1 MKLKLYSLYIFLFAS
16 SILTAQEEIEIPLQY
31 GNSGYA
37 ENSGHTLKTTAVD
50 VLTPTVN
57 AEMSVNE
64 SGALTYLLPIEILK
78 GLNNFQPNIALAYN
92 SQSGNGQA
100 GWGWN
105 IVGLSTITRG
115 GKSKEID
122 GLTIG
127 PQFNDTDPFYL
138 DGQRLIKNADN
149 TYSTEKFS
157 KIKINKPSTGEFS
170 FIIQYTDGKIAKY
183 KELATGQNYI
193 STFIDSFNNEIHYS
207 YFVENN
213 TPRITK
219 VSYGG
224 TSSSN
229 DKFYIDFVYKPRKK
243 NIQIYRNGI
252 TYINSKVLSE
262 ISTGSIYTSLYRKY
276 NLSHDF
282 IEDNSVDRL
291 RTVVVNNEIGESLKP
306 LNFNY
311 NNSSQGVVKISS
323 SAIGSLS
330 SATGLGSVTIGDF
343 TNSVQKIQ
351 PIYQVRNVSNYR
363 LSGSSNLS
371 ITANNSGTQLFAGKV
386 LDLSNKITEK
396 DQLIAVN
403 ENIAGAADLTNPNN
417 PVNSQLKDEI
427 VFEISNVVTGAKRKI
442 TVLVKGGLVEV
453 SNYVPDDPYDPY
465 SYGTYVTDY
474 ARDETRR
481 EYVQGDFNNDGLVDF
496 LIIESANLNR
506 GNKVY
511 LVELGKQNSGSDIQ
525 VNPIVLSESP
535 DFNSGIDKY
544 PIEFDGD
551 GLPEIL
557 TVNKYTSKYSV
568 YKINFTNNSLNAL
581 LLNQELFNY
590 GDKTPMFFGDFN
602 GDGLTDFL
610 TPQKVYE
617 IPEDDNSGLKMGDTY
632 YKMQTENL
640 FWWKYTSN
648 GTTFIKNQEDYTAQK
663 IAYLKP
669 SQSNYIKKSTF
680 WQKFWNGKPD
690 EYAYTRYS
698 THNIIVTDF
707 NNDGR
712 SDIIT
717 LNKIGTAKYN
727 SNGNLGGVP
736 TNNVGNIL
744 FTGSFKRKC
753 SQYSQNSPPFVYVP
767 SSENCPSSHPYNQ
780 GFQYMHDSFTS
791 SITNRVNFYENKN
804 LQGGTFSQ
812 LSTYSVENTQISP
825 LSLILSSTEFD
836 FLNVS
841 KSGVHVYDPLVGKST
856 TITIDNSN
864 FLEKQI
870 QEVNNGSTVLQK
882 VDYRNMIPSTQSD
895 EATYLYKPQ
904 DYFKYPYYVHKTNSA
919 LYLVNKIHTIFD
931 GKILSKEYRY
941 ENGIQHLDGKGFL
954 GYQKT
959 YNSDAYESELKNGKY
974 INKNPAKAVFWNIQ
988 TRDPQMENAVVKSTY
1003 GGITKFFTVNTTTN
1017 KKFDRGNHQY
1027 LILSTDEVSE
1037 DYLKKITIRKKYDY
1051 DTADDL
1057 KLKTAYTDYNGVGT
1071 SISKYTYKPEFSNA
1085 DHYFYGKI
1093 ATIENSVYKDGL
1105 SFTTK
1110 EESNYFPNGE
1120 VMENKKYGNNANAP
1134 PVVTSYTY
1142 DPIGN
1147 LQTETLSATGITS
1160 QTTNYYYDV
1169 TNRFVNKTLTP
1180 DGLSSTSVVNALGRV
1195 SSETSS
1201 LGLTTTYAYD
1211 SWGNITTI
1219 TDFLGKKTTIS
1230 KSVADASTGGVYNL
1244 HKKREGG
1251 TESIVTFDQFDREII
1266 AKTQSINNKWLVSK
1280 TEYDLFGRKTK
1291 ISEPFFEGET
1301 PKWNSVEYDELNR
1314 PIKNIA
1320 FTGKT
1325 ITTCYEGMK
1334 VTVDDGYKKT
1344 SKTLDAMGHTI
1355 RHQDHGG
1362 VIAYYYFPNGAL
1374 RETNYE
1380 GIKTTFEIDNWGN
1393 KKKIIDPSA
1402 GTFTYEYDNL
1412 SRITKEENPKGTTVY
1427 TYDSLGRPFTEITT
1441 GKTAAENTNISKT
1454 YTYNAN
1460 TKLPETIIGTSNGKT
1475 FTYTT
1480 QYDNY
1485 FRIKGKIEKTPDF
1498 TYSSSTTFD
1507 SFGRADEVSI
1517 STVLTNPSYTSSSK
1531 VKNVYDTN
1539 GVLIQQNDVDSG
1551 KMIWHISDVDAKG
1564 QTTEMEYGNGYKLS
1578 NTYNTTNF
1586 SLKQISHNHQTSGVN
1601 ILDISYDYNVDK
1613 GVLNSRNNATFSKNE
1628 SFTYDK
1634 LNRLLTETVNN
1645 FLVNEYTF
1653 DKRGRITSNTELG
1666 KYNYNESD
1674 YKLQNIAFNTNGQNV
1689 NTQRGFADVKYNAF
1703 KSPLQITLAGKENLS
1718 FEYNILKTRYA
1729 MVSSVTGKQKYYS
1742 SDFAVEITKDNTGK
1756 TQIVTYITGDPYSA
1770 NYIKKEILS
1779 GTTVTEKANYF
1790 LHRDNIGSIV
1800 AITKADNA
1808 GTVVEKRFFD
1818 AWGNLKALVNAAG
1831 QTITDAQ
1838 QLVSYNYFIDRGYTG
1853 HEHLWKAGL
1862 INMNARIYDPIL
1874 RKFLSPD
1881 NYVQDPF
1888 NTQSF
1893 DRFSYVFNNPLLY
1906 TDPSGNFGIV
1916 AAIIIGAA
1924 VGMVAKGIM
1933 NMIAGIPFW
1942 YGMGKAGV
1950 MGAISGAI
1958 SLGIGTWASGIFGN
1972 GVTFGKALFEAGLH
1986 AINGGV
1992 TSAIEGGKFLSGALS
2007 GMVSSLMSSGIQSLG
2022 ETGMAWVNAETGKTI
2037 QPLYNEFGRT
2047 YMKAAMLV
2055 AGGLSGGLSA
2065 TIAGGNFWQGM
2076 KQGLLTSGLN
2086 HLGHVVADS
2095 FDRSNYDKL
2104 YKQVKKVM
2112 GNASDKFSGN
2122 PSDLLK
2128 LMQDVP
2134 ILRELYNKL
2143 DGTKLWAVVLKNHP
2157 DASKYAGLTDSNA
2170 DGSISIKIYH
2180 KKSDSNISV
2189 ALTLGHELN
2198 HAIGIVNGSE
2208 ATWRAMIRLD
2218 AGSKIINNYGAHMS
2232 EVGAYMWSASYSESQ
2247 RVFDWNVMQANQNMQ
2262 DAAALLRDFGR

>member
-1 MKLKLYSLYIFLFAS
+1 MVKTMKLKLYSLYIFLFAF
-16 SILTAQEEIEIPLQY
+16 SILTAQEETEIPLNY
-31 GNSGYA
+31 STSGYSNKNNLA
-37 ENSGHTLKTTAVD
+37 LKTTTTD
-50 VLTPTVN
+50 NTLIPTVN
-57 AEMSVNE
+57 AEMNVNE
-64 SGALTYLLPIEILK
+64 SGALTYLLPVEILK

-138 DGQRLIKNADN
+138 DGQRLIKNSDN

-157 KIKINKPSTGEFS
+157 KIKITKPATGEFS
-170 FIIQYTDGKIAKY
+170 FIIQYTDGRIAKY
-183 KELATGQNYI
+183 KEVSSGQHYI
-193 STFIDSFNNEIHYS
+193 STFIDSLNNEIHYT
-207 YFVENN
+207 YLVENN

-229 DKFYIDFVYKPRKK
+229 DKFYIDFIYKARKK
-243 NIQIYRNGI
+243 NIQIYRNGVAY
-252 TYINSKVLSE
+252 TNSKVLSE
-262 ISTGSIYTSLYRKY
+262 INTGSTYNSLYRKY
-276 NLSHDF
+276 TLSHDF

-291 RTVVVNNEIGESLKP
+291 RTIVVNNENGESLKP

-311 NNSSQGVVKISS
+311 NSSLQGLVKISTEK
-323 SAIGSLS
+323 AGLLGN
-330 SATGLGSVTIGDF
+330 ATGLGSVAIGDF
-343 TNSVQKIQ
+343 TNSEKKIQ
-351 PIYQVRNVSNYR
+351 PIYQTR
-363 LSGSSNLS
+363 SSRGYNLDGDSYLS
-371 ITANNSGTQLFAGKV
+371 ITTNNSGTQLFAGKV
-386 LDLSNKITEK
+386 LDLNNKITEK
-396 DQLIAVN
+396 DQLISVN
-403 ENIAGAADLTNPNN
+403 ESIVAGAPDLENPSS
-417 PVNSQLKDEI
+417 PANSLLKDEI
-427 VFEISNVVTGAKRKI
+427 VFEISNVITKEKRKV

-453 SNYVPDDPYDPY
+453 STYVTPYNDPYDY
-465 SYGTYVTDY
+465 YGHGEYQTSYT
-474 ARDETRR
+474 RDQTRR

-496 LIIESANLNR
+496 LIVEYANLNR
-506 GNKVY
+506 GGRVY
-511 LVELGKQNSGSDIQ
+511 FVELGKQNSSTAVQ
-525 VNPIVLSESP
+525 VNPIILSESAIG
-535 DFNSGIDKY
+535 SEIY

-551 GLPEIL
+551 GLTEL
-557 TVNKYTSKYSV
+557 MVVDKYSAKYSI
-568 YKINFTNNSLNAL
+568 YKINFVTNKLDTI
-581 LLNQELFNY
+581 LLNQTLSNM
-590 GDKTPMFFGDFN
+590 GKNTPIFFGDFN

-617 IPEDDNSGLKMGDTY
+617 IPEDDNSGVKMGDTY
-632 YKMQTENL
+632 YKMQTETL
-640 FWWKYTSN
+640 LWWKYTGN
-648 GTTFIKNQEDYTAQK
+648 GKVFNKNQEDYTSQK

-669 SQSNYIKKSTF
+669 SQSNYIKKSTT

-690 EYAYTRYS
+690 EYEYTRYS
-698 THNIIVTDF
+698 THNIIIADF

-717 LNKIGTAKYN
+717 LNKIGSAKYKANGELGYVPINNLNN
-727 SNGNLGGVP
+727 SLKVKLNFKCTTP
-736 TNNVGNIL
+736 TFPYASGPYVVNANECVAPYTRTEPI
-744 FTGSFKRKC
+744 T
-753 SQYSQNSPPFVYVP
+753 PPFTTLLIA
-767 SSENCPSSHPYNQ
+767 
-780 GFQYMHDSFTS
+780 DFTS
-791 SITNRVNFYENKN
+791 AITNRVNFYENKN

-812 LSTYSVENTQISP
+812 LTSYSIENTQISP
-825 LSLILSSTEFD
+825 LSLILSATEFD

-841 KSGVHVYDPLVGKST
+841 KSGAYIYDPIVGRGT
-856 TITIDNSN
+856 TIAIDNSN

-870 QEVNNGSTVLQK
+870 QEVDNGSTVLQK
-882 VDYRNMIPSTQSD
+882 VDYRNMIPSTKSD
-895 EATYLYKPQ
+895 EATYLFKPQ
-904 DYFKYPYYVHKTNSA
+904 NEFKYPYYIHKTNSI
-919 LYLVNKIHTIFD
+919 LYLVNKIHTLFD
-931 GKILSKEYRY
+931 DKVLTKEYRY

-954 GYQKT
+954 GFQKI

-974 INKNPAKAVFWNIQ
+974 INKNPVKAVFWNIQ
-988 TRDPQMENAVVKSTY
+988 TRDPLMDNALVRSTY
-1003 GGITKFFTVNTTTN
+1003 GGITKFFTDNTIIN
-1017 KKFDRGNHQY
+1017 KKFDKGNHQY
-1027 LILSTDEVSE
+1027 LILSTEETSK
-1037 DYLKKITIRKKYDY
+1037 DYLKKITISKKYDY
-1051 DTADDL
+1051 DPADDL
-1057 KLKTAYTDYNGVGT
+1057 KLKTAYTDYDGVGT

-1093 ATIENSVYKDGL
+1093 ASVENSMYKDGL

-1134 PVVTSYTY
+1134 PITTSYTY
-1142 DPIGN
+1142 DTIGN
-1147 LQTETLSATGITS
+1147 LKTETLSTTGIIS
-1160 QTTNYYYDV
+1160 QTTNYFYDV
-1169 TNRFVNKTLTP
+1169 TNRYVNKTTTP
-1180 DGLSSTSVVNALGRV
+1180 DGLSSTSIVNALGRV
-1195 SSETSS
+1195 SSETSP
-1201 LGLTTTYAYD
+1201 LGLTTTYTYD
-1211 SWGNITTI
+1211 SWGNITEI

-1230 KSVADASTGGVYNL
+1230 KSAADTSMGGVYDL

-1251 TESIVTFDQFDREII
+1251 TETVVTFDQFDREII

-1280 TEYDLFGRKTK
+1280 TEYDIYGKK
-1291 ISEPFFEGET
+1291 IKVSEPFFEGET

-1334 VTVDDGYKKT
+1334 VTVDDGFKKT

-1380 GIKTTFEIDNWGN
+1380 GVKTTFEIDDWAN
-1393 KKKIIDPSA
+1393 KKKIVDPSA

-1412 SRITKEENPKGTTVY
+1412 SRLTREDNPKGYTLF
-1427 TYDSLGRPFTEITT
+1427 TYDTLGRPLTEKTY
-1441 GKTAAENTNISKT
+1441 GKTSAENTTIEKT

-1460 TKLPETIIGTSNGKT
+1460 TKLPETITGTSNGKT

-1480 QYDNY
+1480 QYDQY
-1485 FRIKGKIEKTPDF
+1485 YRIKGKIEKTPEF
-1498 TYSSSTTFD
+1498 TYNSSTTFD

-1517 STVLTNPSYTSSSK
+1517 STVLINPSYTSSSK
-1531 VKNVYDTN
+1531 IKNVYDTN
-1539 GVLIQQNDVDSG
+1539 GILVQQNDVSTG

-1578 NTYNTTNF
+1578 NTYNTNNF

-1628 SFTYDK
+1628 KFTYDQ

-1645 FLVNEYTF
+1645 VLANEYTF

-1703 KSPLQITLAGKENLS
+1703 KSPLQITLGAKENLS

-1756 TQIVTYITGDPYSA
+1756 TQIVTYLTGDPYSA
-1770 NYIKKEILS
+1770 NYIKKEILT

-1831 QTITDAQ
+1831 TLITDNQ
-1838 QLVSYNYFIDRGYTG
+1838 QLSTYNYFIDRGYTG

-1888 NTQSF
+1888 NTQSY

-1906 TDPSGNFGIV
+1906 TDPSGNFGVV

-1950 MGAISGAI
+1950 MGAVSGAI
-1958 SLGIGTWASGIFGN
+1958 SFGIGAAATSAFGTALTVGKAAFEAAAHAITSGMMDAIQGNFGGSAFASG
-1972 GVTFGKALFEAGLH
+1972 L
-1986 AINGGV
+1986 
-1992 TSAIEGGKFLSGALS
+1992 
-2007 GMVSSLMSSGIQSLG
+2007 VSSLVASGVQGLG
-2022 ETGMAWVNAETGKTI
+2022 SIKGADGIKFVDQNPE
-2037 QPLYNEFGRT
+2037 LL
-2047 YMKAAMLV
+2047 KAIMITS
-2055 AGGLSGGLSA
+2055 GGLSGGISA
-2065 TIAGGNFWQGM
+2065 TIAGGKFMDGFRQGVI
-2076 KQGLLTSGLN
+2076 TAGLN
-2086 HLGHVVADS
+2086 HVAHMAAEAIEERNFFRKKLNEHYNDTTTADKSVTEDFLTVLKKLFPDIYAATAQS
-2095 FDRSNYDKL
+2095 FAVANDEN
-2104 YKQVKKVM
+2104 
-2112 GNASDKFSGN
+2112 
-2122 PSDLLK
+2122 LK
-2128 LMQDVP
+2128 SYS
-2134 ILRELYNKL
+2134 EHTGEEYKL
-2143 DGTKLWAVVLKNHP
+2143 DGKRIV
-2157 DASKYAGLTDSNA
+2157 DA
-2170 DGSISIKIYH
+2170 DGEGVNGITSMSDGRVLIAPARMRTALGFTKTWYHEAIHSSHFVSGIFNSWSTMYGNTEALRISEFFAHGI
-2180 KKSDSNISV
+2180 SDSLSGVNMKLSAAFTTYFPNAYISS
-2189 ALTLGHELN
+2189 LFF
-2198 HAIGIVNGSE
+2198 
-2208 ATWRAMIRLD
+2208 
-2218 AGSKIINNYGAHMS
+2218 K
-2232 EVGAYMWSASYSESQ
+2232 
-2247 RVFDWNVMQANQNMQ
+2247 
-2262 DAAALLRDFGR
+2262 